1 VRIVFA
7 GTPDVAV
14 PSLDAFVDSHHELAA
29 VVTRPDAPSGR
40 GKKLTASPVA
50 RRAAE
55 LGIEVLKPK
64 RPRDEEFVARLTELA
79 PDCCPVVA
87 YGALLPQRVLDIPRN
102 GWVNLHFSLLPAWRG
117 AAPVQHSILAGD
129 QTTGATTF
137 KIVLEL
143 DAGPIFAT
151 VSEPI
156 RPDDTA
162 GDLLHRL
169 SLIGARLL
177 LDTLDGIEDGTLTP
191 MPQPDS
197 DAQVNYASKITVEDA
212 QIDWTQPA
220 EATDRLIRACFPAPG
235 AWTTFDGDRFKI
247 NSAQISTVVRPP
259 GALEITKRS
268 VWVGT
273 GTRALELGEVQAQG
287 KKPMA
292 AADWARGIAFGSEPR
307 LGASVPVLDCSGPE

>member
-1 VRIVFA
+1 MRIVFG
-7 GTPDVAV
+7 GTPDVAI
-14 PSLDAFVDSHHELAA
+14 PSLEALAGSRHELVA

-50 RRAAE
+50 QRAAQ
-55 LGIEVLKPK
+55 LGIEVLKPR

-87 YGALLPQRVLDIPRN
+87 YGALLPQRVLDVPQH

-117 AAPVQHSILAGD
+117 AAPVQHAILAGD
-129 QTTGATTF
+129 KTTGATTF
-137 KIVLEL
+137 RIVLEL

-151 VSEPI
+151 VMEPI
-156 RPDDTA
+156 HPDDTA

-169 SLIGARLL
+169 SVSGARLL
-177 LDTLDGIEDGTLTP
+177 VDTLDGIEDGTLIPT
-191 MPQPDS
+191 PQPETDGQLS
-197 DAQVNYASKITVEDA
+197 YASKITVDGA
-212 QIDWTQPA
+212 RIDWNEPA
-220 EATDRLIRACFPAPG
+220 DVVDRLIRACFPAPG

-247 NSAQISTVVRPP
+247 NSGQLSGTVLPP

-268 VWVGT
+268 VRVGT
-273 GTRALELGEVQAQG
+273 GTQALELGEVQAQG

-292 AADWARGIAFGSEPR
+292 AADWARGVSFDTEPR
-307 LGASVPVLDCSGPE
+307 FGA